1 MGEKSGD
8 GWCERCTSQFFV
20 DFQLGF
26 MIQGVERATSGAG
39 EAARG
44 VGRASL
50 PSTLREWGG
59 GCSAPLLSHFS
70 GLAGCSSAT
79 CGCSV
84 WWRDAYFVHIPL
96 LSSYPFAFTFASAC
110 KKSLVCYLRPKKRML
125 RKTLF
130 PSWVSARQGGG
141 PLNHEGG
148 VPNHGGRPIQ
158 PRGRAT
164 HHRLFQ
170 QLSLHH

>member
-1 MGEKSGD
+1 
-8 GWCERCTSQFFV
+8 
-20 DFQLGF
+20 

-44 VGRASL
+44 VGRVSL

-59 GCSAPLLSHFS
+59 GGSAPLLSHFS

-110 KKSLVCYLRPKKRML
+110 KKSLCVISGPRKRML
-125 RKTLF
+125 RKKHYSHHGYR
-130 PSWVSARQGGG
+130 PGRG
-141 PLNHEGG
+141 EGHSTTREG
-148 VPNHGGRPIQ
+148 CPITGERPIQ

-164 HHRLFQ
+164 HHRLLQ
-170 QLSLHH
+170 QLPPHHRQNQLL

>member
-1 MGEKSGD
+1 
-8 GWCERCTSQFFV
+8 
-20 DFQLGF
+20 

-44 VGRASL
+44 VGRVSL

-110 KKSLVCYLRPKKRML
+110 KKPLVCYLRPKKRML
-125 RKTLF
+125 RKKHYSHHGYRPDRGEGHSTTREGC
-130 PSWVSARQGGG
+130 PITGGG
-141 PLNHEGG
+141 PSSHEGG
-148 VPNHGGRPIQ
+148 LLIIAYFSNYPCTTDKINYCSSISSGSGSGD
-158 PRGRAT
+158 RG
-164 HHRLFQ
+164 
-170 QLSLHH
+170 